1 MQNKEIKPIEDKK
14 IQIVSLWGL
23 IPVMKIV
30 HKLKPVEEK
39 GVKFLRHSKMFW
51 LFGFIPL
58 FLTERDYE

>member
-14 IQIVSLWGL
+14 IQIVPLWGL

-30 HKLKPVEEK
+30 HKFKLVEEK